1 MDSEGA
7 PKGRF
12 GFSEEFRR
20 FSKEG
25 SFSDSFFKKL
35 RGLAKN
41 RVTKRRWHP
50 RQLGFL
56 EDRWDDDKDT
66 LHELAREFLTKHLA
80 APGGSRL
87 TYVLDRAREN
97 DVDFLMVT
105 IFDQFLAER
114 AKAMSPHRWNLRSR
128 IRTMMAKLV
137 TEGKAKAMPGHSDS
151 WAPPGISSA
160 EPLDLG
166 DLIEQVKEL
175 PAFPRKRYKG
185 TKRVSPEI
193 SNEHLHLAL
202 SAIFD
207 VIRGVV
213 HLDTLT
219 EFLCLRL
226 DVQDP
231 VFTSPEATPSELK
244 RLSSNDIDPHTLV
257 EVKQALERMTPRQRD
272 IFYLYHRKGSGVP
285 EICAEMRLGKSVV
298 YDELKEIERVL
309 RE

>member
-7 PKGRF
+7 PKGRL

-20 FSKEG
+20 FSEEG

-35 RGLAKN
+35 RGLVKN

-50 RQLGFL
+50 RQLEFSSEG
-56 EDRWDDDKDT
+56 WDDDKDT
-66 LHELAREFLTKHLA
+66 LDELAREFLTKHLA
-80 APGGSRL
+80 AQGGSRL
-87 TYVLDRAREN
+87 TYVLDRAMEN

-128 IRTMMAKLV
+128 IKTMMAKLV
-137 TEGKAKAMPGHSDS
+137 REGKAEAVPGHSDS
-151 WAPPGISSA
+151 WAPPGVSWA

-175 PAFPRKRYKG
+175 PAFPRKRYG
-185 TKRVSPEI
+185 GVKRVSPEI
-193 SNEHLHLAL
+193 SNKHLHLAL

-213 HLDTLT
+213 SLDSLT
-219 EFLCLRL
+219 EFFCLRL

-231 VFTSPEATPSELK
+231 VFTSVKDTRWELQ
-244 RLSSNDIDPHTLV
+244 RRSSNESDPHTLV

-272 IFYLYHRKGSGVP
+272 IFYLYHLKGSGVP

-298 YDELKEIERVL
+298 YDELKEIERLL